1 MNGIGRTLLCLVLLI
16 FSVAGML
23 KGQEHKTYFHIL
35 NNAITEKDCEK
46 DDDDCLAAALVW
58 EGYYDDYSQ
67 MIKVQTD
74 YLWNVPPTG
83 LTSLNLWGAA
93 DAALNAWNDIV
104 TNDDEEPLQV
114 DNSSQGTNWW
124 ENHSVVH
131 IVYSDDPAYF
141 PVQEAANASHA
152 LDDLDIIYYNADYAS
167 NSITNDFEQSII
179 FMNTTDDFF

>member
-16 FSVAGML
+16 LSAAGML

-58 EGYYDDYSQ
+58 EGYYDDNSQ
-67 MIKVQTD
+67 TIKVQTD

-93 DAALNAWNDIV
+93 DAALNAWNTIV
-104 TNDDEEPLQV
+104 ANQGEQPFV
-114 DNSSQGTNWW
+114 ADNSNRGANWTDT
-124 ENHSVVH
+124 HS
-131 IVYSDDPAYF
+131 
-141 PVQEAANASHA
+141 
-152 LDDLDIIYYNADYAS
+152 L
-167 NSITNDFEQSII
+167 
-179 FMNTTDDFF
+179 